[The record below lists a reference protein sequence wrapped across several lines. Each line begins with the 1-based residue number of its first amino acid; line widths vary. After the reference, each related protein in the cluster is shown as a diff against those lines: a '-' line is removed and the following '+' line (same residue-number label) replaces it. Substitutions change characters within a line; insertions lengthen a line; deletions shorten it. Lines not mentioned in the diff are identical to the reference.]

1 LSGRE
6 DPTTQELRLE
16 QVRRESDE
24 RDRASGS
31 LDEDE
36 AEQHERR
43 AEKAGYLRQKLEER
57 ADAERAAENDEGR
70 TDGAPRTS

>member
-1 LSGRE
+1 MNDE
-6 DPTTQELRLE
+6 DPTTKELRLE
-16 QVRRESDE
+16 QLRREADE
-24 RDRASGS
+24 HERADTS

-43 AEKAGYLRQKLEER
+43 AEKAGYLREKLEER
-57 ADAERAAENDEGR
+57 ADAERAAEIDDGR

>member
-1 LSGRE
+1 VNDE
-6 DPTTQELRLE
+6 DPTTKELRLE
-16 QVRRESDE
+16 QLRREADE
-24 RDRASGS
+24 HERADTS

-43 AEKAGYLRQKLEER
+43 AEKAGYLREKLEER
-57 ADAERAAENDEGR
+57 ADAERAAEIDDGR